1 MRTWGSAVAPGKAS
15 DTYYELPAGLA
26 IGTIAG
32 ASVGVIGGPVGVI
45 VGGLIG
51 GFLGGTVSVEAMR
64 QHRKQP

>member
-1 MRTWGSAVAPGKAS
+1 MASDRAS
-15 DTYYELPAGLA
+15 DTYYELPAGVA

-32 ASVGVIGGPVGVI
+32 AAVGVIGGPAGVF

-51 GFLGGTVSVEAMR
+51 GFVGGTVSVEAMR